1 MVIGDNIAIAIVPCA
16 LVIIIIVALIFLQIF
31 LSRKSNK
38 WLGLILPV
46 ISLGISLIET
56 YNITMPSRIIQ
67 EQVNSNGDILSKST
81 VTSEVNIVG
90 IVIYFLI
97 LNIPTLIY
105 LLIYFASRSKIKN
118 KSQLDKMTIQDLD

>member
-1 MVIGDNIAIAIVPCA
+1 MVIGDTIAIAIVPCA

-46 ISLGISLIET
+46 MSLGISLIET

-81 VTSEVNIVG
+81 VTSEVNFVG

-105 LLIYFASRSKIKN
+105 LLIYFASRSKIKK
-118 KSQLDKMTIQDLD
+118 KSQLDKMTIQDLN

>member
-16 LVIIIIVALIFLQIF
+16 LVLIIIVALIFLQIF

-56 YNITMPSRIIQ
+56 YNIAMPSRIIQ
-67 EQVNSNGDILSKST
+67 EQVNSNGDIISRST

-90 IVIYFLI
+90 IIIYFLI

-105 LLIYFASRSKIKN
+105 LLIYFASRSKIKK